1 MIRVSVDDYG
11 RDSDLI
17 VRVDG
22 SPVRLFE
29 AETGWLYSFW
39 GTEDAAAYRWSEQK
53 LIEEKRHDVSRL
65 IRFWQELLTS
75 GQHTVYLPIDLADQG
90 GSALQ
95 IVHRRKAVRVKPVST
110 VDLIDGTSQAYFLR
124 NQASISWRVD
134 PDYTWDLALTSIMT
148 GLDWS
153 LAQLQLPIVPLRYE

>member
-11 RDSDLI
+11 TYSDLI
-17 VRVDG
+17 VRIDG
-22 SPVRLFE
+22 IPTRLFE
-29 AETGWLYSFW
+29 ANTGWLYSFW
-39 GTEDAAAYRWSEQK
+39 GTDDVAAYRWSEQQQ
-53 LIEEKRHDVSRL
+53 IDEKRQGVARL

-75 GQHTVYLPIDLADQG
+75 GQPTVYLLLDLADQS

-95 IVHRRKAVRVKPVST
+95 IVHRRKAVRVRPAST

-124 NQASISWRVD
+124 NQASIDWRID
-134 PDYTWDLALTSIMT
+134 TDETWDLALTSIMT
-148 GLDWS
+148 GLNWS